1 MEENNE
7 LENQDNNLLSIEA
20 QKTQN
25 NLKRISI
32 FNLLLLICLIFILI
46 VFISFSFLE
55 KENIKKQKRELKEN
69 KYLNEIIGIYSINNI
84 DTKEKIINMPYDKLN
99 IKLFINDIETKF
111 TTEYQFEE
119 KGEYIIEFKF
129 NEELTNLS

>member
-32 FNLLLLICLIFILI
+32 FNLILLICLIFILI
-46 VFISFSFLE
+46 GFTSSSFLE
-55 KENIKKQKRELKEN
+55 KDNIKKSKRELKAN

-84 DTKEKIINMPYDKLN
+84 DSKEKIINMPYDKLN
-99 IKLFINDIETKF
+99 IKLFINDIEKNF

-119 KGEYIIEFKF
+119 KG
-129 NEELTNLS
+129 